1 MRRFVGIYNAENGLS
16 GELRYVLGKLT
27 SDKSKKCELCEITHG
42 LNPFGK
48 PSWKKELSNT
58 TVDFHLLH
66 KNEATKQTS
75 KQPRNRATN
84 QQIEATSWLP
94 SILEFSD
101 HAWIEVFDARA
112 IAEMN
117 GSPFQLFQAIR
128 GC

>member
-66 KNEATKQTS
+66 KYE
-75 KQPRNRATN
+75 ATN
-84 QQIEATSWLP
+84 QQIEATSGLP

-101 HAWIEVFDARA
+101 NAWIEVFDARA